1 MVNLL
6 ALTKKGLVS
15 GTAKPKSAKKDNDSS
30 KTCFNIVPY
39 KKGLPPIGNIV
50 LESSPS
56 PSAHTYSNRLST
68 AVKLRPP
75 TSKPFF

>member
-15 GTAKPKSAKKDNDSS
+15 RTTKPKSTKKDNDSS
-30 KTCFNIVPY
+30 KTCSNIVPY

-50 LESSPS
+50 LESSP
-56 PSAHTYSNRLST
+56 PSFARTSSNRLSI

-75 TSKPFF
+75 ISKPSF